1 VIDLVERL
9 MRVCIRTA
17 SLVTLK
23 DDAIRIS
30 VGLLNGEGIGD
41 DDFKE
46 ITSLFFATVK
56 VRAEPARVRARAQ
69 VIHTRAPPQPVLLF
83 ALFNIPNLS
92 ADVASTK
99 AAEKDWVDATCEETA
114 ALGRGKTVRS
124 GESLNAP
131 QSADRRANP
140 PPRPALSRLCAQSF
154 AAARRARNHITYN
167 YLAQALL
174 QAPAASDE
182 QKDAVFVSM
191 TQLRAFH
198 QLVGTAYR

>member
-1 VIDLVERL
+1 

-56 VRAEPARVRARAQ
+56 VRAEPARVRARASDL
-69 VIHTRAPPQPVLLF
+69 H
-83 ALFNIPNLS
+83 
-92 ADVASTK
+92 ASTPPRSRCCCSRCLTSPTSAPTWRPQRRRRRTGSTRPVK
-99 AAEKDWVDATCEETA
+99 RPPRWGAGKRCAAASRL
-114 ALGRGKTVRS
+114 ALRNQLTGARTPR
-124 GESLNAP
+124 
-131 QSADRRANP
+131 
-140 PPRPALSRLCAQSF
+140 PRPALSRLCAQSL